1 MAIFFYKE
9 FGELGYLASYSQHG
23 FYMNGLYWST
33 VEHYYQA
40 QKFNDKEIQKRIR
53 LAKTP
58 KEASKIGRDRNLPLR
73 TDWEE
78 VKEKIMYN
86 AVLLKFKSH
95 PDIAL
100 KLINT
105 GDECIVEETVKE
117 NFWGCGPYKD
127 GKNIFGKIL
136 CLVRKELKKEVFG
149 MKKYYI
155 SKEGYKKLYEQYLDI
170 DRQITITNKQIGE
183 SVKRDNDLRENPEFM
198 QLRVKAM
205 YELPQKKEALWDKY
219 ESAIIIEDMEEYK
232 GFNGSTVIIGCNVL
246 LMIENEKEQ
255 YFISGTD
262 EGDIDKGIMSCNA
275 PMAEA
280 ILNKNVGDRILFN
293 NFYIDILKVWI

>member
-9 FGELGYLASYSQHG
+9 FGELGYLASYSNHG
-23 FYMNGLYWST
+23 FYADGLYWST

-40 QKFNDKEIQKRIR
+40 QKFYDKEIKERVR
-53 LAKTP
+53 LALTP
-58 KEASKIGRDRNLPLR
+58 KEASNIGRDRSLALR
-73 TDWEE
+73 PDWEQI
-78 VKEKIMYN
+78 KEKVMYD
-86 AVLLKFKSH
+86 AVLLKFQTH
-95 PDIAL
+95 EDIAL

-105 GDECIVEETVKE
+105 GNECIIEETVKE

-127 GKNIFGKIL
+127 GKNAFGKIL
-136 CLVRKELKKEVFG
+136 CLVREELQKEVLG

-155 SKEGYKKLYEQYLDI
+155 SENGYENLYEQYLDI

-183 SVKRDNDLRENPEFM
+183 SVKRDNDLRENPEFI

-205 YELPQKKEALWDKY
+205 YELPHKKQELWNKY
-219 ESAIIIEDMEEYK
+219 QNAIIIENMDEYK
-232 GFNGSTVIIGCNVL
+232 NFDGNTVIRGCNVL
-246 LMIENEKEQ
+246 LMFDDEEVE

-262 EGDIDKGIMSCNA
+262 EGDIDRGIISCSA
-275 PMAEA
+275 PLAEA

-293 NFYIDILKVWI
+293 NFYIEILKVWI